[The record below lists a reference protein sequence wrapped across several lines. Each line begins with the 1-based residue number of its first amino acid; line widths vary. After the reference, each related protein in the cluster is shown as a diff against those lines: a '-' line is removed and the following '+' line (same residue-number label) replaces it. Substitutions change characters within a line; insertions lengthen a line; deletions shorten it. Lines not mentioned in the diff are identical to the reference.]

1 MPHSPCLPYT
11 TLFRSWDEIA
21 AVVEALEIPVIGNGD
36 VWNGAAAREMWEHTN
51 CAGIMIARG
60 SHGAP
65 WIFAQARAALEDRPI
80 PADPDIEERF
90 QIVIEHAQNAIAFER
105 DEQLAMRE
113 FRKHLGWY
121 TKGLPD
127 GRALRQRL
135 YQVNDLREARDLL
148 EGYRNQLGTAAA

>member
-80 PADPDIEERF
+80 PAEDRKSTRLNSSH
-90 QIVIEHAQNAIAFER
+90 VAISYASLSLPSLH
-105 DEQLAMRE
+105 DALPI
-113 FRKHLGWY
+113 LG
-121 TKGLPD
+121 
-127 GRALRQRL
+127 
-135 YQVNDLREARDLL
+135 
-148 EGYRNQLGTAAA
+148 